1 MSAEMQK
8 FIEKWRGQVGK
19 ETGNLQPFLIDLCDA
34 LGLQRPG
41 ASEPGAEYCFEYSVP
56 TEGDDGYTLVTKEID
71 LYKKGHFILEGKQ
84 TPESARKA
92 TGKAK
97 SNAAMTTYDK
107 AVAKAFGQAKRYAE
121 IIAVAEAK
129 VPFLIVCDVGVGF
142 YVWDSFSGGY
152 GRYASR
158 RAIAIEDLARPDV
171 QEYLRAIWTD
181 PESLNPNAV
190 TAAVTREI
198 ASGLGELKVKL
209 ASTEHDPKRVALFL
223 MRVVFTFFAEDIG
236 LLPQGLFS
244 AGLALWERKPDQFQK
259 GLTRFWETMNEG
271 GQYGHDALKQFNGDL
286 FKDVEALPLT
296 WTQIRWMRGIADKSW
311 KDLDPSIFG
320 ALLEGALDP
329 TERKRHGVH
338 YTPRAHIQRLI
349 DNTFGRDLW
358 AEWEALHQDAQ
369 DALDRGQ
376 ADGAK
381 GQKIKQALMDFR
393 KKLGTIRI
401 LDPACG
407 SGNFLYVAFD
417 TLKRIEEEVIATLE
431 LFGETKLKIQ
441 AGPDAV
447 TPRSLMGIELDDWA
461 ASIAE
466 LVIWI
471 AYVQWY
477 FRLYPQALS
486 YLPIPEPV
494 LQNYDGIKRADAVL
508 AWACTRDTGRTRWG
522 GRTMASNITG
532 RQVPDPS
539 DQVPIVEY
547 LEPAPAEWPVADYIV
562 GNPPFLGKSKIREML
577 GDGYAAA
584 LRTTYLDVPDTV
596 DLVMYWWHRAA
607 LEVREGRA
615 KRFGLITTNS
625 ITQLL
630 HRDFV
635 NRHLRPTDDLVPL
648 KILWAAPDHPWGGTV
663 ADVRIAM
670 TVGGLEGSPRVAW
683 VTDEGG
689 GDTPEERA
697 DSVVLA
703 EKDVEAIHADLRT
716 GVDTDPVQVLKSNAG
731 ICSNGVSPHGGGFH
745 ISEAKWVEWGR
756 PDVVRPYMNGRDLV
770 GRPRGFYIIDLYGLG
785 EDDVKRLHPQIWQH
799 LYDTVKPE
807 RDQNNR
813 QSRRENWW
821 LFGELGVNI
830 RLALD
835 GLSRFIVTVK
845 TAKHRAFAFVD
856 AAVVPD
862 DKLIVMASDDAYVLG
877 VLSSKIHAV
886 WFDARCGRLVDRRVY
901 NKTVCFD
908 PFPFP
913 DAAEE
918 QKTEIRALG
927 EALDAHVKATQARG
941 ATITEMYNLV
951 EALRADPK
959 IKLSAAQRLTHERAA
974 TTVLLDLHARLD
986 AAAAKAYGWADD
998 LSDEEI
1004 LTRLTALNA
1013 ERAQEETNG
1022 KIRWLRPEYQ
1032 AK

>member
-19 ETGNLQPFLIDLCDA
+19 ETGNLQPFLMELCDA

-41 ASEPGAEYCFEYSVP
+41 ASAPGAEYCFEYSVP
-56 TEGDDGYTLVTKEID
+56 TEGDDGLTLVTKEID

-84 TPESARKA
+84 TPESARRGL
-92 TGKAK
+92 GKEK
-97 SNAAMTTYDK
+97 GETTAYDR
-107 AVAKAFGQAKRYAE
+107 AVAKAFAQTLRYAKE
-121 IIAVAEAK
+121 LSLAGER

-142 YVWDSFSGGY
+142 YIWDSFSGGY

-171 QEYLRAIWTD
+171 QDYLRAIWTE

-198 ASGLGELKVKL
+198 ANGLGELKVKL
-209 ASTEHDPKRVALFL
+209 ASTEQDPKRVALFL

-236 LLPQGLFS
+236 LLPSGLFS

-259 GLTRFWETMNEG
+259 GLTRFWETMNDG
-271 GQYGHDALKQFNGDL
+271 GQYGHDALKKFNGGL

-349 DNTFGRDLW
+349 DNTFGKGLW
-358 AEWEALHQDAQ
+358 AEWEKLHGEAQ
-369 DALDRGQ
+369 DVLDRGH
-376 ADGAK
+376 AENAK
-381 GQKIKQALMDFR
+381 GEKTKAALMAFR
-393 KKLGTIRI
+393 KKLGEIKI

-447 TPRSLMGIELDDWA
+447 TPKNLMGIEIDDWA

-522 GRTMASNITG
+522 GRTMVSGITG
-532 RQVPDPS
+532 KAVPDPA
-539 DQVPIVEY
+539 DQVAIVEY
-547 LEPAPAEWPVADYIV
+547 VDPRPTEWPQADYII
-562 GNPPFLGKSKIREML
+562 GNPPFLGKLKQREML
-577 GDGYAAA
+577 GDGYVTA
-584 LRTTYLDVPDTV
+584 LRAAYPQMPGADV
-596 DLVMYWWHRAA
+596 VMYWWHKAA
-607 LEVREGRA
+607 LEVRNGRT
-615 KRFGLITTNS
+615 KRFGLVTTNS
-625 ITQLL
+625 IAQALQRSVVAW
-630 HRDFV
+630 HAE
-635 NRHLRPTDDLVPL
+635 PTAGLPAL
-648 KILWAAPDHPWGGTV
+648 KILWAVPNHPWGGTT
-663 ADVRIAM
+663 AQVRIAM
-670 TVGGLEGSPRVAW
+670 TVGGLDGSPKIAW

-697 DSVVLA
+697 DTVVLA
-703 EKDVEAIHADLRT
+703 EKDIDAIHADLRT
-716 GVDTDPVQVLKSNAG
+716 GVVVDAVVTLKSNDALCSLGVLPAG
-731 ICSNGVSPHGGGFH
+731 TGFH
-745 ISEAKWVEWGR
+745 VSEAKWIEWGR
-756 PDVVRPYMNGRDLV
+756 PDVVRPYMSGKDLV
-770 GRPRGFYIIDLYGLG
+770 GHPRGLYVIDLHGLS
-785 EDDVKRLHPQIWQH
+785 EDDAKRQYPQIWQH

-807 RDQNNR
+807 RDQNNEL
-813 QSRRENWW
+813 SRKTNWW
-821 LFGELGVNI
+821 IFARPKADL
-830 RLALD
+830 RLALH
-835 GLSRFIVTVK
+835 GLKRFIVTPE
-845 TAKHRAFAFVD
+845 TAKHRPFAFVD
-856 AAVVPD
+856 AGVMPD
-862 DKLIVMASDDAYVLG
+862 YSLIVMASDDAWILG
-877 VLSSKIHAV
+877 VLSSRIHGI
-886 WFDARCGRLVDRRVY
+886 WFDARCSRLVDRRRY
-901 NKTVCFD
+901 NKLACFD

-913 DAAEE
+913 DLAEE
-918 QKTEIRALG
+918 TKAEIRALG
-927 EALDAHVKATQARG
+927 EALDAHVKVAQARG
-941 ATITEMYNLV
+941 ATITETYNLA

-959 IKLSAAQRLTHERAA
+959 AKLSAAQRLTHERAA
-974 TTVLLDLHARLD
+974 TTVLLDIHARLD
-986 AAAAKAYGWADD
+986 AAVTKAYGWPGD

-1004 LTRLTALNA
+1004 LARLTALNA
-1013 ERAQEETNG
+1013 ERAREEAEG
-1022 KIRWLRPEYQ
+1022 KVRWLRPGYQ
-1032 AK
+1032 TRGE